1 MNVAHGP
8 ILVVEDVANIRE
20 FLAVT
25 LRFKGYPVV
34 TAANGNEAL
43 EHIQNETPA
52 LVITDILMPKMDGYA
67 LVYHLRTN
75 PKTSKIPII
84 FLSATYV
91 TPEDK
96 EFAMSLGATRFLE
109 KPVDTEEL
117 LLTIAETLTQGPQT
131 GPTPLERER
140 FFKGYRQRLET
151 KLRHKNAQ
159 IIRTERLLRTISDE
173 QRPVFEALLKE
184 ACEHR
189 DVIQEELDE
198 LERML
203 AELNSTEEE
212 DHPAGEAS
220 L

>member
-1 MNVAHGP
+1 MNIAHGP

-34 TAANGNEAL
+34 TAANGTEAL
-43 EHIQNETPA
+43 EHIANEVPA
-52 LVITDILMPKMDGYA
+52 LIITDILMPKMDGYA
-67 LVYHLRTN
+67 LVYNLRTN

-96 EFAMSLGATRFLE
+96 EFAMSLGAARFLE

-131 GPTPLERER
+131 GPTPLEREH
-140 FFKGYRQRLET
+140 FFQGYRKRLET
-151 KLRHKNAQ
+151 KLRHKRAQ
-159 IIRTERLLRTISDE
+159 IARTERLLKTISED

-184 ACEHR
+184 AREHR
-189 DVIQEELDE
+189 DTIQEELDD
-198 LERML
+198 LDRIL
-203 AELNSTEEE
+203 AELGVALDEQGS
-212 DHPAGEAS
+212 S
-220 L
+220 

>member
-1 MNVAHGP
+1 MNVAQGP

-25 LRFKGYPVV
+25 LRFKGYPVI

-75 PKTSKIPII
+75 PQTSKIPII

-96 EFAMSLGATRFLE
+96 EFAMSLGAARFLE

-131 GPTPLERER
+131 GPTPLEQEL
-140 FFKGYRQRLET
+140 FFQGYRKRLET
-151 KLRHKNAQ
+151 KLRHKSAQ
-159 IIRTERLLRTISDE
+159 IARTERLLKTIGDD
-173 QRPVFEALLKE
+173 QRSVFETLLKE
-184 ACEHR
+184 ACQHR
-189 DVIQEELDE
+189 DTIKEELDD
-198 LERML
+198 LDRIL
-203 AELNSTEEE
+203 AELNTTPPQPQEP
-212 DHPAGEAS
+212 DAAA
-220 L
+220 

>member
-1 MNVAHGP
+1 MNVPHGP

-34 TAANGNEAL
+34 TAANGTEAL
-43 EHIQNETPA
+43 EHIANESPA

-67 LVYHLRTN
+67 LVYNLRTN
-75 PKTSKIPII
+75 PKTSRIPVI

-96 EFAMSLGATRFLE
+96 EFAMSLGAVRFLE

-131 GPTPLERER
+131 GPTPLEKEH
-140 FFKGYRQRLET
+140 FYQGYRQRLLT

-159 IIRTERLLRTISDE
+159 IARTERLLKTMSGE
-173 QRPVFEALLKE
+173 QRSVFESLLKE
-184 ACEHR
+184 ALHHR
-189 DVIQEELDE
+189 DIIQEELDE
-198 LERML
+198 LERTL
-203 AELNSTEEE
+203 AELN
-212 DHPAGEAS
+212 D
-220 L
+220 

>member
-1 MNVAHGP
+1 MNVPHGP

-34 TAANGNEAL
+34 TAANGTEAL
-43 EHIQNETPA
+43 EHIANEAPA

-67 LVYHLRTN
+67 LVYKLRTN
-75 PKTSKIPII
+75 PKTSKIPVI

-96 EFAMSLGATRFLE
+96 EFAMSLGAVRFLE

-131 GPTPLERER
+131 GPTPLKKEHFYQE
-140 FFKGYRQRLET
+140 YRQRLLT

-159 IIRTERLLRTISDE
+159 IARTERLLKTISDD
-173 QRPVFEALLKE
+173 QRSVFESLLQE
-184 ACEHR
+184 AMHHR
-189 DVIQEELDE
+189 DIIQEELDE
-198 LERML
+198 LERAL
-203 AELNSTEEE
+203 AEL
-212 DHPAGEAS
+212 DD
-220 L
+220 

>member
-1 MNVAHGP
+1 MNVPYGP

-34 TAANGNEAL
+34 TAANGTEAL
-43 EHIQNETPA
+43 EHIANEKPS

-75 PKTSKIPII
+75 PKTSKIPVI

-96 EFAMSLGATRFLE
+96 EFAMSLGAVRFLE

-131 GPTPLERER
+131 GPKPLEQEH
-140 FFKGYRQRLET
+140 FYQGYRQRLLT

-159 IIRTERLLRTISDE
+159 IARTERLLRTISE
-173 QRPVFEALLKE
+173 AQRPVFESLLDE
-184 ACEHR
+184 ARQHR
-189 DVIQEELDE
+189 DIIQQELDD
-198 LERML
+198 LERAL
-203 AELNSTEEE
+203 ADLTS
-212 DHPAGEAS
+212 
-220 L
+220 